1 MHPFFFLNFYFLIY
15 FWLHWVLVAVC
26 ELSLVAVTQGSSPA
40 VTHRLLLWS
49 LLLQSIR
56 SRAHGLQQWRHVCSV
71 VVTHGLGCP
80 EAYGIFL
87 NQGSNPCPLSWQA
100 DSQLGK
106 TTREVPPPTWIFII
120 LSSWSSSSSPTF
132 NIKGRE
138 FPYAWYQIKFLLVI
152 SILWPLHS
160 TSWLWIPRSLW
171 SIQSW
176 VQLYTEVSPLQYS
189 SSTKV
194 CLAIFNVSKCR
205 LFSFSLLYPYCE

>member
-152 SILWPLHS
+152 SIL
-160 TSWLWIPRSLW
+160 
-171 SIQSW
+171 
-176 VQLYTEVSPLQYS
+176 
-189 SSTKV
+189 
-194 CLAIFNVSKCR
+194 
-205 LFSFSLLYPYCE
+205 